1 MSASPDGDRVGRV
14 EAIWVAE
21 EAGSPMRSLTE
32 VDAVAGVGLAGD
44 RYATG
49 AGHWSPMRRSGD
61 VLTLVE
67 GEVVDA
73 LVARHGIERSDT
85 RRNIVTRGVRLD
97 ELIGREIRVGSVR
110 CRVIRRCE
118 PCSYLDGLRGTSIL
132 ADLVHRGGV
141 RVEILTSGS
150 IAVGDPV
157 EAD

>member
-1 MSASPDGDRVGRV
+1 MSASPDDGRVGHV

-21 EAGSPMRSLTE
+21 AAGSPMRSLGHAE
-32 VDAVAGVGLAGD
+32 AVAGIGLAGD
-44 RYATG
+44 RYATR

-61 VLTLVE
+61 VLTIVE
-67 GEVVDA
+67 GEVVDT
-73 LVARHGIERSDT
+73 LVGRHAIEPGDT

-97 ELIGREIRVGSVR
+97 ELIGREIRVGGVR

-118 PCSYLDGLRGTSIL
+118 PCSYLDGLLGTSIL

-141 RVEILTSGS
+141 RVEILTSGR

-157 EAD
+157 GAD